1 MKQTRFFACIL
12 CMIFG
17 VSPAFAQDTV
27 VVVPTVRDTI
37 PKDSVVTRVQG
48 IQFKSDVVAD
58 TLRKKSNIDT
68 ISKKPNH
75 PRRAAIRS
83 ALIPGWGQAYN
94 KKYWKVPIV
103 YAALGIT
110 GYIFFDNL
118 QTYKDVKY
126 AYKVAATKDT
136 ANYANVPDYLQQHVI
151 RGNVNGLDNYRR
163 EVRRNIDYSVL
174 IFMLF
179 WGLNVID
186 ATVDAHLKE
195 FDVSPTLSM
204 KFKPQLPNGTYG
216 SVAGLT
222 LKFDIHSAKSKLKF
236 QN

>member
-1 MKQTRFFACIL
+1 MGLQSY
-12 CMIFG
+12 G
-17 VSPAFAQDTV
+17 QDTV
-27 VVVPTVRDTI
+27 LVIPSVRDTV
-37 PKDSVVTRVQG
+37 PKDTVITRVQG
-48 IQFKSDVVAD
+48 VPVKSKVVAD

-68 ISKKPNH
+68 AQKKINH
-75 PRRAAIRS
+75 PRRASIRS
-83 ALIPGWGQAYN
+83 AIIPGWGQAYN
-94 KKYWKVPIV
+94 KKYWKIPVI

-118 QTYKDVKY
+118 QIYQDVRY
-126 AYKVAATKDT
+126 AYKVTVNKDT
-136 ANYANVPDYLQQHVI
+136 ANFENVADYLQQHVI

-195 FDVSPTLSM
+195 FDVSPSLSM
-204 KFKPQLPNGTYG
+204 KLKPMLPNGSYG
-216 SVAGLT
+216 SMAGLS
-222 LKFDIHSAKSKLKF
+222 LKFDIHSPRRKALFS
-236 QN
+236 N

>member
-1 MKQTRFFACIL
+1 
-12 CMIFG
+12 MIFT
-17 VSPAFAQDTV
+17 VTKAAAQDTL

-37 PKDSVVTRVQG
+37 PKESVVTRVQG
-48 IQFKSDVVAD
+48 MRIKSDVVAD

-83 ALIPGWGQAYN
+83 AIIPGWGQVYN
-94 KKYWKVPIV
+94 KKYWKVPLV

-118 QTYKDVKY
+118 QIYKDVRY
-126 AYKVAATKDT
+126 AYKVTVTKDT

-186 ATVDAHLKE
+186 ATVDAHLRE
-195 FDVSPTLSM
+195 FDVSPNLSM
-204 KFKPQLPNGTYG
+204 KVKPKLPNGSYG

-222 LKFDIHSAKSKLKF
+222 LAFDLYSARSKFKII
-236 QN
+236 N